1 MARRKNIFGK
11 TLISLCASKEGS
23 KRIRFG
29 GRKKRRRRRR
39 QHPPLFF
46 FSRIRKSSAEKKMET
61 DFSLSPP
68 IFWLWLF
75 QEEEEEEREALVL
88 FQPCGKSSS
97 SSFFL
102 SISQNLL
109 LLLLFFFIW
118 DSFLSDLGI
127 QFSSRRDRRNATRG
141 MVSSGRGGKAQAP
154 NELPNSFVNSNSCC
168 FFLFRLSLFIR
179 ERQWRVRRQKAPP
192 QHPLLPF

>member
-1 MARRKNIFGK
+1 
-11 TLISLCASKEGS
+11 
-23 KRIRFG
+23 
-29 GRKKRRRRRR
+29 
-39 QHPPLFF
+39 
-46 FSRIRKSSAEKKMET
+46 MET

-75 QEEEEEEREALVL
+75 QEEEEEREALVL

-141 MVSSGRGGKAQAP
+141 MVPSGRGGKAQVP

-168 FFLFRLSLFIR
+168 FFISSLSFHPGKTMAGAETKGPSATSAAPILNPSSLVIALAFRVVLFYI
-179 ERQWRVRRQKAPP
+179 
-192 QHPLLPF
+192 